1 VIRREPP
8 TTSICS
14 CGMQAMTADVGTRRT
29 RLWLVRTSSTD
40 GSYGLPSVRIRSTV
54 PRPPPESENPTQFA
68 IQ

>member
-1 VIRREPP
+1 
-8 TTSICS
+8 
-14 CGMQAMTADVGTRRT
+14 MTATWEHDGPVCR
-29 RLWLVRTSSTD
+29 LVRTSSID

>member
-1 VIRREPP
+1 
-8 TTSICS
+8 
-14 CGMQAMTADVGTRRT
+14 MQAMTADVGTRRT
-29 RLWLVRTSSTD
+29 RLWLVRTSSID